1 MPNDDLV
8 LNQARQQKVVAAL
21 STTTP
26 ATTTTSTTPATTVSK
41 PVVVPRHPKSYST
54 GNIDQTGLEVVQ
66 IEFNFEGKL
75 LIYLKLKNVHYC

>member
-21 STTTP
+21 STPATP
-26 ATTTTSTTPATTVSK
+26 ATTTTTTTPNLIK
-41 PVVVPRHPKSYST
+41 PVVVPKHPKSFST

-66 IEFNFEGKL
+66 IEFNFDG
-75 LIYLKLKNVHYC
+75 N

>member
-21 STTTP
+21 STTSTT
-26 ATTTTSTTPATTVSK
+26 ATTTAAPTVSK
-41 PVVVPRHPKSYST
+41 PVVVPRHPKSFST

-66 IEFNFEGKL
+66 IEFNFDGK
-75 LIYLKLKNVHYC
+75 

>member
-21 STTTP
+21 STT
-26 ATTTTSTTPATTVSK
+26 ATTTAAPTVSK
-41 PVVVPRHPKSYST
+41 PVVVPRHPKSFST

-66 IEFNFEGKL
+66 IEFNFDGK
-75 LIYLKLKNVHYC
+75 

>member
-21 STTTP
+21 STTP
-26 ATTTTSTTPATTVSK
+26 TTTTTAAPTFSK
-41 PVVVPRHPKSYST
+41 PVVVPRHPKSFST

-66 IEFNFEGKL
+66 IEFNFDGK
-75 LIYLKLKNVHYC
+75 